1 MQTLF
6 IIIIIIIIIN
16 AIHLRPFR
24 VDWPATSLPL
34 QSISSD
40 AR

>member
-6 IIIIIIIIIN
+6 IIIIIIIIID
-16 AIHLRPFR
+16 AIHLRPCR

-34 QSISSD
+34 QSNTSD